1 MSVVRLVER
10 SNRETIE
17 TLEWMLQ
24 EANAGRLHDFLSS
37 FRHDGQEHA
46 AFTGLYRADSS
57 KALMAIMRMSV
68 MLTRA
73 HDAVYGPP

>member
-17 TLEWMLQ
+17 ALEWMLQ
-24 EANAGRLHDFLSS
+24 EAMAGRLHDFLSS
-37 FRHDGQEHA
+37 FRHEGLEQA
-46 AFTGLYRADSS
+46 TFTGLYKADSS
-57 KALMAIMRMSV
+57 KALMAVMRMSV
-68 MLTRA
+68 ILTRA